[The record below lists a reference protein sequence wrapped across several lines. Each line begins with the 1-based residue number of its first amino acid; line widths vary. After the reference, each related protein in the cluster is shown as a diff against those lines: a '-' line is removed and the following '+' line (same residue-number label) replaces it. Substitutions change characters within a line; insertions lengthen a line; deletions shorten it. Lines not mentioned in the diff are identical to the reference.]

1 MYHPAALGSG
11 GLAISFFLYLN
22 FLLPLETGTISFDLL
37 WPIVTGEPSLKSLWV
52 TACLAITLALL
63 ATHFT
68 LMVWN
73 TREFGL
79 FKQTESY
86 ATLRSSSGEISLM
99 VVPLTMAMTV
109 NACFVGGSLLVP
121 GLWEYI
127 EYLFPFAILAF
138 LAIGT
143 YVALLMLVMLMI
155 GFSSMLT
162 HGIRPE
168 AAPSLWLMIPITTLL
183 GITFMRISHGLHKSF
198 NLHTSPALNLVVM
211 LAIFSVQVMFGLL
224 GLAVMMS
231 STAFAEAQLKAEQLK
246 SLLPGNSVSGFADA
260 LGKNYTAYNS
270 ADGVLI
276 QLLGGKMKRKGNW
289 KITESAQFCTQF
301 PTEKDKCTV
310 IFQRDNGKY
319 QRVKDDGMATNT
331 MKKFHKE
338 NVFKL

>member
-63 ATHFT
+63 ATHFA

-121 GLWEYI
+121 DLWEYI

-198 NLHTSPALNLVVM
+198 NLHTSPTLN
-211 LAIFSVQVMFGLL
+211 
-224 GLAVMMS
+224 LAVMMS

-301 PTEKDKCTV
+301 PTEKAKCTV

-331 MKKFHKE
+331 MKKFHKG